1 MALYQL
7 SVKLEDLQTGECT
20 HTHHTSFPFL
30 QEITSAFKSQQPD
43 SLSIESVF
51 FLVMVVSL
59 NSCGFLWLGSSREIE
74 EKILTNVYVCWA
86 EYGQCV

>member
-7 SVKLEDLQTGECT
+7 SVKLEDLQTGECM

-30 QEITSAFKSQQPD
+30 QEITGAFKSQQAD

-51 FLVMVVSL
+51 PFVMAVSL

-74 EKILTNVYVCWA
+74 EKILTNVYVCWG